1 MPRATGWFCSA
12 GRQHVKLLFDLHT
25 HTMAS
30 GHAYSTLQENIAAAR
45 AGLEAYG
52 FSDHTSG
59 LPGAPHNIWFDNF
72 KVIPRQIE
80 GLRILRGAEV
90 NVLDFEGHYDLE
102 ESIAKKLDYLIAS
115 LHSHT
120 YVSGTRQQNTQAL
133 LKAMESP
140 YIKIIGHPDDDRY
153 PVDTDQLAR
162 AAAEMGVL
170 LELNNSSLKPGCT
183 RINGPTNA
191 RQMLLDCMRHGTR
204 VVVNTDSHISYDVG
218 RFAEAIRLLE
228 EVRFPQELL
237 ANLDLARLDWITR
250 PRG

>member
-1 MPRATGWFCSA
+1 MCIRD
-12 GRQHVKLLFDLHT
+12 RLK
-25 HTMAS
+25 
-30 GHAYSTLQENIAAAR
+30 
-45 AGLEAYG
+45 AYG

-120 YVSGTRQQNTQAL
+120 YVSGARQQNTQAL

-162 AAAEMGVL
+162 AAAPVSYTHLRFWISSALRKPSGASTPFLMGV
-170 LELNNSSLKPGCT
+170 
-183 RINGPTNA
+183 
-191 RQMLLDCMRHGTR
+191 
-204 VVVNTDSHISYDVG
+204 
-218 RFAEAIRLLE
+218 
-228 EVRFPQELL
+228 
-237 ANLDLARLDWITR
+237 
-250 PRG
+250 